1 LILRSITTDQ
11 FRNLLAGDVAFHPTA
26 NILVGRNGQGKTNL
40 LEAIYF
46 LATTKSFR
54 TSRVASLFRHGAA
67 STFASGVLHRDGLDR
82 TLSVGLESGE
92 SAGGVP
98 RVPRSSSEF
107 LGNATAATTEELR
120 GTRGTRGTES
130 KRRVL
135 LINGEKVT
143 LPAYLN
149 AMAVFAYSSARLD
162 ILRGAPEERRRF
174 LDRGIASINP
184 AYLEQLTRYG
194 RVLKQRN
201 ALLHEGGPSSTLDA
215 WDQELTQAAAVVH
228 RARDA
233 YAKDLAALFAE
244 IVAAHGYHVGNVE
257 LQYRPSLADELVKH
271 RREELRAR
279 MTLVGPQRDL
289 VDFEVE
295 GRPAAEVLSGG
306 EQKMIVLFL
315 KFAKLELFR
324 RRHEDAPLFLLDD
337 VDAELDLE
345 ILQKLLT
352 KLPVSTQV
360 FATSAKE
367 AFLQALEAGPHRR
380 LTVENGRVISSRDFD

>member
-1 LILRSITTDQ
+1 MILRSVASQ
-11 FRNLLAGDVAFHPTA
+11 NFRNLSEQTIEFHPVS

-54 TSRVASLFRHGAA
+54 TSRIGSLFR
-67 STFASGVLHRDGLDR
+67 FASQNVFVSGSLEREGVTR
-82 TLSVGLESGE
+82 TLSVGLETG
-92 SAGGVP
+92 
-98 RVPRSSSEF
+98 
-107 LGNATAATTEELR
+107 
-120 GTRGTRGTES
+120 ES

-135 LINGEKVT
+135 MINGEKVT
-143 LPAYLN
+143 LSGYLN
-149 AMAVFAYSSARLD
+149 ALSVFAYSASRLEV
-162 ILRGAPEERRRF
+162 IRGTPEERRRF
-174 LDRGIASINP
+174 LDRGIASVNP
-184 AYLEQLTRYG
+184 AYLEQLTRYS

-201 ALLHEGGPSSTLDA
+201 ALLAEIALRRQVAGSLDA
-215 WDQELTQAAAVVH
+215 WDNELMVAANAVH
-228 RARDA
+228 RARTA
-233 YAKDLAALFAE
+233 YAEDLVALFRE
-244 IVAAHGYHVGNVE
+244 IVGRHGYHVTNVE
-257 LQYRPSLADELVKH
+257 MAYRPNRTDDLASH

-279 MTLVGPQRDL
+279 MTLAGPQRDL
-289 VDFEVE
+289 VEFLVD

-324 RRHEDAPLFLLDD
+324 RRFDDAPLFLLDD

-345 ILQKLLT
+345 ILQQLLS

-367 AFLQALEAGPHRR
+367 SFLAALRAGPHRR
-380 LTVENGRVISSRDFD
+380 LSLENGGVTSVRDFV

>member
-1 LILRSITTDQ
+1 VILDRITTEN
-11 FRNLLAGDVAFHPTA
+11 FRNLVSAEVELHPQS

-54 TSRVASLFRHGAA
+54 TSRVASLFRF
-67 STFASGVLHRDGLDR
+67 SEPNVFVSGLLRRDGLAK

-92 SAGGVP
+92 A
-98 RVPRSSSEF
+98 
-107 LGNATAATTEELR
+107 
-120 GTRGTRGTES
+120 

-135 LINGEKVT
+135 MINGEKVT

-149 AMAVFAYSSARLD
+149 AMSVFAYSSARLEV
-162 ILRGAPEERRRF
+162 IRGTPEERRRF

-184 AYLEQLTRYG
+184 AYLEQLTRYT

-201 ALLHEGGPSSTLDA
+201 ALLAEIALRRQAVSSLDA
-215 WDQELTQAAAVVH
+215 WDNELMVAATVVH
-228 RARDA
+228 KARAA
-233 YAKDLAALFAE
+233 YANDLSLVFEE
-244 IVAAHGYHVGNVE
+244 IVAQHRYHVTGVTMAYKPSMTEE
-257 LQYRPSLADELVKH
+257 LAKH

-279 MTLVGPQRDL
+279 MSLVGPQRDVLDFL
-289 VDFEVE
+289 VD

-324 RRHEDAPLFLLDD
+324 RRHDDAPLFLLDD

-345 ILQKLLT
+345 ILQSLLSR
-352 KLPVSTQV
+352 LPVSTQV

-367 AFLQALEAGPHRR
+367 AFLAALEAGPHRR
-380 LTVENGRVISSRDFD
+380 LSLENGRVTASRDFA

>member
-1 LILRSITTDQ
+1 MILETLTTEN
-11 FRNLLAGDVAFHPTA
+11 FRNLASAETEFHPRS

-54 TSRVASLFRHGAA
+54 TARVASLFR
-67 STFASGVLHRDGLDR
+67 FASQNVFVSGALHRDGLTR
-82 TLSVGLESGE
+82 TLSVGLETGE
-92 SAGGVP
+92 A
-98 RVPRSSSEF
+98 
-107 LGNATAATTEELR
+107 
-120 GTRGTRGTES
+120 

-135 LINGEKVT
+135 MINGEKVT

-149 AMAVFAYSSARLD
+149 AMSVFAYSSARLEV
-162 ILRGAPEERRRF
+162 IRGTPEERRRF

-184 AYLEQLTRYG
+184 AYLEQLTRYA

-201 ALLHEGGPSSTLDA
+201 ALLAEIALRRQLAGTLDA
-215 WDQELTQAAAVVH
+215 WDNELMVAASLVH
-228 RARDA
+228 RARAA
-233 YAKDLAALFAE
+233 YADDLAAAFRE
-244 IVAAHGYHVGNVE
+244 IVARHGYHVTNVE
-257 LQYRPSLADELVKH
+257 MAYRPNRTDELAAH

-279 MTLVGPQRDL
+279 MTLAGPQRDVIEFL
-289 VDFEVE
+289 VD

-324 RRHEDAPLFLLDD
+324 RRYDDAPLFLLDD
-337 VDAELDLE
+337 IDAELDLE
-345 ILQKLLT
+345 ILQQLLS

-367 AFLQALEAGPHRR
+367 SFLAALQAGPHRR
-380 LTVENGRVISSRDFD
+380 LSLENGGVIGARDFA